1 MNKHYL
7 ILEKINI
14 NNNLVQLLDYVNN
27 LIL

>member
-1 MNKHYL
+1 MNKQYL
-7 ILEKINI
+7 VLEKVNI

>member
-1 MNKHYL
+1 MNKYYL